1 MGREVL
7 LSSLDDGK
15 HVLRASCTRGG
26 CWHFWQIEIGQV
38 IQTLGDM
45 TLAELRGRL
54 RCEKCNAPVT
64 TTLTRLGPP

>member
-1 MGREVL
+1 MGSQVP

-15 HVLRASCTRGG
+15 DVLRAHCTRVG
-26 CWHFWQIEIGQV
+26 CWHSWQIEIGQI

-64 TTLTRLGPP
+64 TTLTRLKHP